1 MVVSYQRRNSPL
13 KWIQGFCPRA
23 YSYFLER
30 GDQGQIGSIVPI
42 HRVRLRSAVPH
53 PSVDQRIAEVDRTN
67 GVTSTSRKSPQE
79 KNSVRD
85 VVRKTVAP
93 STTRLVRMGEFEVVN
108 DIGFEPPVFVD
119 QNA

>member
-1 MVVSYQRRNSPL
+1 MISYQRRNSPL
-13 KWIQGFCPRA
+13 KWIQGFYPRA
-23 YSYFLER
+23 YSYFPER
-30 GDQGQIGSIVPI
+30 GDQDQISSIVPI

-67 GVTSTSRKSPQE
+67 GVTSRKSPQE

-85 VVRKTVAP
+85 IVRKTVAP

>member
-1 MVVSYQRRNSPL
+1 MISYQRRNSPL
-13 KWIQGFCPRA
+13 KWIQGFYPRA
-23 YSYFLER
+23 YSYFPER
-30 GDQGQIGSIVPI
+30 GDQDQMSSIVPI

-67 GVTSTSRKSPQE
+67 GITSRKSPQE
-79 KNSVRD
+79 NNSVRD
-85 VVRKTVAP
+85 AVQKTVAP

>member
-1 MVVSYQRRNSPL
+1 MISYQRRNSPL
-13 KWIQGFCPRA
+13 KWIQGFYPRA
-23 YSYFLER
+23 YSYFPER
-30 GDQGQIGSIVPI
+30 GDQDQISSIVPI
-42 HRVRLRSAVPH
+42 HRVRLRSVVPH

-67 GVTSTSRKSPQE
+67 GITSRKSPQE
-79 KNSVRD
+79 NNSVRD
-85 VVRKTVAP
+85 AVQKTVAP

>member
-1 MVVSYQRRNSPL
+1 MISYQRRNSPL
-13 KWIQGFCPRA
+13 KWIQGFYPRA
-23 YSYFLER
+23 YSYFPER
-30 GDQGQIGSIVPI
+30 GDQDQMSSIVPI

-67 GVTSTSRKSPQE
+67 GITSRKSPQE
-79 KNSVRD
+79 NNSVRD
-85 VVRKTVAP
+85 AVQKTVAP
-93 STTRLVRMGEFEVVN
+93 STTRLVRMGDFEVVN

>member
-13 KWIQGFCPRA
+13 KWIQGFYPRA
-23 YSYFLER
+23 YSYFPER

-42 HRVRLRSAVPH
+42 HRVRLQPAVPH
-53 PSVDQRIAEVDRTN
+53 PSVDQPIAEVGRTKSI
-67 GVTSTSRKSPQE
+67 TSIKISQE
-79 KNSVRD
+79 NNSVRE
-85 VVRKTVAP
+85 VERKTVAC